1 MIILMI
7 PAYNEE
13 KNLPRLIDEI
23 EQSLS
28 EMEVERR
35 IVVVDDGSTDRT
47 AEIVDDLA
55 KKIALEPIHHEKN
68 MNLGGAMK
76 TGLARVLEIAEESDF
91 IITMDADNSH
101 PPREIL
107 NLYDRLLDG
116 PDVVVA
122 SRYKKGGEEVGVP
135 GHRVLLSR
143 CANWLFKT
151 LFPIDGIRDYTGS
164 FRGMRASALKKAWG
178 EQGADVLKETGFT
191 VMPEILLTLRK
202 KGLHFKEIP
211 LVLRYDLKGDAS
223 KMKIMKNVTGTLG
236 LMSRMFFGG
245 LFGRSR

>member
-1 MIILMI
+1 MIIIMI

-13 KNLPRLIDEI
+13 KNLPRLIEEI
-23 EQSLS
+23 EQSLR
-28 EMEVERR
+28 EMEVEHRL
-35 IVVVDDGSTDRT
+35 VVVDDGSTDAT
-47 AEIVDDLA
+47 GEYLDEMS
-55 KKIALEPIHHEKN
+55 KKIALEAIHHEKN

-76 TGLARVLEIAEESDF
+76 TGLNRVLEIAQEGDF
-91 IITMDADNSH
+91 IVTMDADNSH

-135 GHRVLLSR
+135 KYRVLLSR
-143 CANWLFKT
+143 GANWLFKT

-164 FRGMRASALKKAWG
+164 FRGMRATALQRAWG
-178 EQGADVLKETGFT
+178 EAGADVLKETGFT

-202 KGLHFKEIP
+202 KGLHFEEIP

-223 KMKIMKNVTGTLG
+223 KMKVMKNVTGTLG
-236 LMSRMFFGG
+236 LMARMFFGG
-245 LFGRSR
+245 RVGRSR